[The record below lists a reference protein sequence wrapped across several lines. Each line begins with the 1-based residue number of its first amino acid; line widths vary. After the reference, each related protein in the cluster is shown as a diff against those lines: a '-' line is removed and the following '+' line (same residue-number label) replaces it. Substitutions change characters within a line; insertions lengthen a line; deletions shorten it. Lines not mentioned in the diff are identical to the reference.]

1 MFRSVMLIIASAV
14 LVAGCAPGG
23 ALGGMMNAS
32 ADKPTITKAQA
43 LDRIK
48 QLIDGTV
55 SVIHPKPQLELH
67 QPSLND
73 GLCLDPVDGGS
84 EDRIVVNRSYFLREL
99 PKDKL
104 DEVATQVKA
113 YWQSQDTTSRLSR
126 TTAWRSTHAPAR
138 TTSLSPLAGRR
149 ATCSPWA
156 PPPPACGPT
165 ASPSPRPRPE
175 LSRPFPSGHG

>member
-1 MFRSVMLIIASAV
+1 
-14 LVAGCAPGG
+14 
-23 ALGGMMNAS
+23 MNAS

-113 YWQSQDTTSRLSR
+113 YWQSQGHYIETESDDGLEI
-126 TTAWRSTHAPAR
+126 HAR
-138 TTSLSPLAGRR
+138 
-149 ATCSPWA
+149 
-156 PPPPACGPT
+156 
-165 ASPSPRPRPE
+165 
-175 LSRPFPSGHG
+175 SRPDDFLITLGWSEGDVLTLGSTSTCLWPNGIPEPSSTP